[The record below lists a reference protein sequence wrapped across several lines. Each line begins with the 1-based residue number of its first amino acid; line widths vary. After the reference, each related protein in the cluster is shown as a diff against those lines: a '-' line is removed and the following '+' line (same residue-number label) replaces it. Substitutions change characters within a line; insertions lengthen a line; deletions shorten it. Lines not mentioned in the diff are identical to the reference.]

1 MFHAIWLE
9 QEERQARA
17 SFQQISEADLDVG
30 DTLVRV
36 EWSTLNFKD
45 ALAIT
50 GRSPIAKKYPLIPG
64 IDLAGVVESCATG
77 RWQAGDKVVLT
88 GLGYGETRFGGLSQK
103 ARVGADDL
111 VALPAGLS
119 ARQGM
124 GVGTAGFTAMLCVEA
139 LEQQGVRPESGEILV
154 TGAGGGVGGFA
165 IALLAAKG
173 FKVVAVSG
181 RSTEAER
188 LMRLGASE
196 VLDRSL
202 FSAPG
207 KPLARERWAG
217 VVDSVGSH
225 TLANACASTRR
236 NGVVTACGLAQGM
249 DFPASVA
256 PFILRAVRLVGI
268 DSVYHPMAARQG
280 LWERIARDLSAD
292 TIASLHSAIG
302 LKEAID
308 ASSKLM
314 DGQVSGRL
322 VVDMA

>member
-9 QEERQARA
+9 QEERQTRA
-17 SFQQISEADLDVG
+17 SLRQISETDLDAG

-36 EWSTLNFKD
+36 AWSTLNFKD

-50 GRSPIAKKYPLIPG
+50 GRSPIAKKFPLVPG
-64 IDLAGVVESCATG
+64 IDLAGTVESCATG
-77 RWQAGDKVVLT
+77 AWKPGDQVLLT

-103 ARVGADDL
+103 ARVDADSL

-119 ARQGM
+119 PRQAM

-139 LEQQGVRPESGEILV
+139 LERQGVTPSSGEILV

-165 IALLAAKG
+165 IALLAAAG
-173 FKVVAVSG
+173 FEVVAVSG
-181 RSTEAER
+181 RATEAER
-188 LMRLGASE
+188 LRRLGASE
-196 VLDRSL
+196 VLDRSA

-236 NGVVTACGLAQGM
+236 GGVLTACGLAQGM

-256 PFILRAVRLVGI
+256 PFILRAVTLVGI
-268 DSVYHPMAARQG
+268 DSVYHPMAARQV
-280 LWERIARDLSAD
+280 LWQRIARDLPAA
-292 TIASLHSAIG
+292 TIEALSQAIR
-302 LKEAID
+302 LDQAFD
-308 ASSKLM
+308 AAARLL

>member
-1 MFHAIWLE
+1 MFNALWLE
-9 QEERQARA
+9 QEGRQTNA
-17 SFQQISEADLDVG
+17 SLRQISEADLDEG
-30 DTLVRV
+30 DTVVRV

-50 GRSPIAKKYPLIPG
+50 GRSPIAKKFPLVPG
-64 IDLAGVVESCATG
+64 IDLAGTVESCSAG
-77 RWQAGDKVVLT
+77 RWKAGDKVLLT

-103 ARVGADDL
+103 ARVAADAL

-119 ARQGM
+119 TRQAM

-139 LEQQGVRPESGEILV
+139 LQRQGVNPDSGEILV

-165 IALLAAKG
+165 IALLMAAG
-173 FKVVAVSG
+173 FQVVAVSG

-188 LMRLGASE
+188 LKRLGARE
-196 VLDRSL
+196 VLDRAL
-202 FSAPG
+202 FSEPG

-217 VVDSVGSH
+217 VIDSVGSH

-236 NGVVTACGLAQGM
+236 GGVVAACGLAQGM

-256 PFILRAVRLVGI
+256 PFILRAITLVGI
-268 DSVYHPMAARQG
+268 DSVYHPMDVRPT
-280 LWERIARDLSAD
+280 LWQRIARDLSGE
-292 TIASLHSAIG
+292 TIDALHRALRIE
-302 LKEAID
+302 EAID
-308 ASSKLM
+308 ASAKLL
-314 DGQVSGRL
+314 DGQVSGRV